1 MNKPT
6 DQEDDIHYYSSA
18 EIQFAFE
25 NQARNNIFQKI
36 EKWFIYSLF
45 GVCFY
50 FALIVLGGDFIAQ
63 YQAKDKQ
70 NIQTS
75 CLYFKKWKNG
85 VRYYQLEYV
94 TNNKIKQVYSTERY
108 FFGIPSTHHFRKF
121 YGKDRNKDAGKYI
134 KDEEGFCNKIQ
145 FIHVDFNPL
154 IDSNIF
160 NKYYVYDVLN

>member
-25 NQARNNIFQKI
+25 NQARNHIIQKI

-63 YQAKDKQ
+63 YQAKDKR
-70 NIQTS
+70 NIQTG
-75 CLYFKKWKNG
+75 CLYFIKWKNG

-94 TNNKIKQVYSTERY
+94 SNNKIKQVYSTERY

-121 YGKDRNKDAGKYI
+121 YGKDRNK
-134 KDEEGFCNKIQ
+134 EEFCNKIQ
-145 FIHVDFNPL
+145 FVRVNFNPL

-160 NKYYVYDVLN
+160 NKYYVYDVSN

>member
-6 DQEDDIHYYSSA
+6 DQDDIHYYSSA

-25 NQARNNIFQKI
+25 NQAKNNIFQKI
-36 EKWFIYSLF
+36 EKWFIYLLF
-45 GVCFY
+45 GMCFY

-70 NIQTS
+70 NIQTG

-94 TNNKIKQVYSTERY
+94 TNNKKNKFIQPSVTFLVFPAPIISENSTEKIEIKTQVNILKINGD
-108 FFGIPSTHHFRKF
+108 FAIKF
-121 YGKDRNKDAGKYI
+121 NLFALI
-134 KDEEGFCNKIQ
+134 S
-145 FIHVDFNPL
+145 IH
-154 IDSNIF
+154 
-160 NKYYVYDVLN
+160 

>member
-25 NQARNNIFQKI
+25 NQARNHIFQKI

-63 YQAKDKQ
+63 YQAKDKR
-70 NIQTS
+70 NIQTG
-75 CLYFKKWKNG
+75 CLYFIKWKNG

-94 TNNKIKQVYSTERY
+94 SNNKIKQVYSTERY

-121 YGKDRNKDAGKYI
+121 YGKDRNKDTGKYI
-134 KDEEGFCNKIQ
+134 KDKGEFCNKIQ
-145 FIHVDFNPL
+145 FVRVNFNPL

-160 NKYYVYDVLN
+160 NKYYVYDVSN

>member
-6 DQEDDIHYYSSA
+6 DQDDIHYYSSA

-25 NQARNNIFQKI
+25 NQAKNNIFQKI
-36 EKWFIYSLF
+36 EKWFIYLLF
-45 GVCFY
+45 GMCFY

-70 NIQTS
+70 NIQTG

-94 TNNKIKQVYSTERY
+94 TNNKKNKFIQPSVTFLVFPAPIISENSTEKIEIKTQVNILKIKGD
-108 FFGIPSTHHFRKF
+108 FAIKF
-121 YGKDRNKDAGKYI
+121 NLFALI
-134 KDEEGFCNKIQ
+134 S
-145 FIHVDFNPL
+145 IH
-154 IDSNIF
+154 
-160 NKYYVYDVLN
+160 

>member
-6 DQEDDIHYYSSA
+6 DQDDIHYYSSA

-25 NQARNNIFQKI
+25 NQAKNNMFQKI
-36 EKWFIYSLF
+36 EKWFIYLLF
-45 GVCFY
+45 GMCFY

-70 NIQTS
+70 NIQTG

-94 TNNKIKQVYSTERY
+94 TNNKKNKFIQPSVTFLVFPAPIISENSTEKIEIKTQVNILKIKGD
-108 FFGIPSTHHFRKF
+108 FAIKF
-121 YGKDRNKDAGKYI
+121 NLFALI
-134 KDEEGFCNKIQ
+134 S
-145 FIHVDFNPL
+145 IH
-154 IDSNIF
+154 
-160 NKYYVYDVLN
+160 